1 MVNGEHK
8 YSMTMDMNILNH
20 LGLNLYSNTSAVVS
34 EVVANSWDADA
45 SLVEITLMPDE
56 IVIKDNGCGMG
67 LIDINEKYLCVGHQK
82 RIDRAITP
90 IYERAVM
97 GRKGIG
103 KLSLF
108 SIANDITILTQKGDE
123 KNALR
128 MTSDALIAVVK
139 QNKEYHPE
147 ELSTDLIDFEG
158 NGTKIILRD
167 LKKSRTT
174 ALAAHLKKRIA
185 RRFSII
191 SAADNFDVKVNGESI
206 TIEDREY
213 LSKAQLLWYYLRPQT
228 GKTPAQTDDYY
239 LSQCKKTT
247 LEKYFNRAGTI
258 TVNGKTVN
266 IYGWIATATEPGH
279 LKDGDETIN
288 RIVIMVRG
296 KMAKEDVLPKI
307 ESTALYTKYIF
318 GEIHADFLDDD
329 NMDDIT
335 TSSRQD
341 FFDDDERYQALIAF
355 IKSEMSTIR
364 SDWEDLRGNI
374 GAEEA
379 CRYTVV
385 KTWYDGLLPDDK
397 KAAKKLFG
405 KINQLTVSSGDKKTL
420 FKHGILAFETLKLKN
435 ELSALDT
442 IEPDGIDAF
451 LQIAGKLEDIEA
463 TYYYQ
468 IVRQRL
474 AVIKRM
480 QEVVSEGALEK
491 VVQDHLANNMW
502 LLDPS
507 WDRGTEVPVVER
519 AIKTQFDTINAGL
532 TKEEQDARLDIRYK
546 KAAKRHVIVELKRG
560 DRVLKSDELLMQIMK
575 YHDAMVKILEQY
587 NIKDESF
594 EIIVLLG
601 KKLDGNNFNQTIYD
615 HRMNSIREMNTRIL
629 MYDELLRN
637 AESLYSDYLDKHREA
652 EDLLSVLNELETD

>member
-1 MVNGEHK
+1 MVTSEHK

-45 SLVEITLMPDE
+45 SCVEIFLEPDQ
-56 IVIKDNGCGMG
+56 IIIKDNGCGMN

-82 RIDRAITP
+82 RIDRAVTP
-90 IYERAVM
+90 VFKRPVM

-108 SIANDITILTQKGDE
+108 SIANDITILTQKEGE

-128 MTSDALIAVVK
+128 MTSEALIFRVK
-139 QNKEYHPE
+139 RNEDYHPE

-158 NGTKIILRD
+158 NGTKIILKD

-174 ALAAHLKKRIA
+174 ALTNHLKKRIA

-191 SAADNFDVKVNGESI
+191 SAADSFDVKVNNESI

-213 LSKAQLLWYYLRPQT
+213 LSKAQFLWYYLRPEN
-228 GKTPAQTDDYY
+228 GDTPAQTADYY
-239 LSQCKKTT
+239 LSQCRQAV
-247 LEKYFNRAGTI
+247 LEKSHDRPGTI
-258 TVNGKTVN
+258 SINGQNVSV
-266 IYGWIATATEPGH
+266 YGWIATASEPGH

-329 NMDDIT
+329 NLDDIT

-341 FFDDDERYQALIAF
+341 FFDDDERYQALISF
-355 IKSEMSTIR
+355 IRSEMSTIR

-374 GAEEA
+374 GTEEA
-379 CRYTVV
+379 CKYTVV
-385 KTWYDGLLPDDK
+385 KTWYDGLLGDDK
-397 KAAKKLFG
+397 RAAKKLFG
-405 KINQLTVSSGDKKTL
+405 KINQLTVSSSDKKTL

-435 ELSALDT
+435 ELSALDK
-442 IEPDGIDAF
+442 IEPNGIDAF
-451 LQIAGKLEDIEA
+451 LHIAGKLDDIEA

-468 IVRQRL
+468 IVKQRL

-480 QEVVSEGALEK
+480 QEVVTEGALEK
-491 VVQDHLANNMW
+491 VIQDHLANNMW

-507 WDRGTEVPVVER
+507 WDRGTELPIVER
-519 AIKTQFDTINAGL
+519 AIKTQFETINAGL
-532 TKEEQDARLDIRYK
+532 TQEEQDARLDIRYK

-560 DRVLKSDELLMQIMK
+560 DRVLKSQELFIQVMK
-575 YHDAMVKILEQY
+575 YHNAMVKILEQF

-594 EIIVLLG
+594 EIIVLIG
-601 KKLDGNNFNQTIYD
+601 KKLDGINFNQTIYD
-615 HRMNSIREMNTRIL
+615 STIAAMQQYNARIL

-637 AESLYSDYLDKHREA
+637 AEALYSDYLDKHREA
-652 EDLLSVLNELETD
+652 EHLLEVLDEL

>member
-1 MVNGEHK
+1 MVTSEHK

-45 SLVEITLMPDE
+45 SCVEIFLEPDQ
-56 IVIKDNGCGMG
+56 IIIKDNGCGMN

-82 RIDRAITP
+82 RIDRAVTP
-90 IYERAVM
+90 VFKRPVM

-108 SIANDITILTQKGDE
+108 SIANDITILTQKEGE

-128 MTSDALIAVVK
+128 MTSEALIFRVK
-139 QNKEYHPE
+139 RNEDYHPE

-158 NGTKIILRD
+158 NGTKIILKD

-174 ALAAHLKKRIA
+174 ALTNHLKKRIA

-191 SAADNFDVKVNGESI
+191 SAADSFDVKVNNESI

-213 LSKAQLLWYYLRPQT
+213 LSKAQFLWYYLRPEN
-228 GKTPAQTDDYY
+228 GDTPAQTADYY
-239 LSQCKKTT
+239 LSQCRQAV
-247 LEKYFNRAGTI
+247 LEKSHDRPGTI
-258 TVNGKTVN
+258 SINGQNVNV
-266 IYGWIATATEPGH
+266 YGWIATASEPGH

-329 NMDDIT
+329 NLDDIT

-341 FFDDDERYQALIAF
+341 FFDDDERYQALISF
-355 IKSEMSTIR
+355 IRSEMSTIR

-374 GAEEA
+374 GTEEA
-379 CRYTVV
+379 CKYTVV
-385 KTWYDGLLPDDK
+385 KTWYDGLLGDDK
-397 KAAKKLFG
+397 RAAKKLFG
-405 KINQLTVSSGDKKTL
+405 KINQLTVSSSDKKTL

-435 ELSALDT
+435 ELSALDK
-442 IEPDGIDAF
+442 IEPNSIDAF
-451 LQIAGKLEDIEA
+451 LHIAGKLDDIEA

-468 IVRQRL
+468 IVKQRL

-480 QEVVSEGALEK
+480 QEVVTEGALEK
-491 VVQDHLANNMW
+491 VIQDHLANNMW

-507 WDRGTEVPVVER
+507 WDRGTELPIVER
-519 AIKTQFDTINAGL
+519 AIKTQFETINAGL
-532 TKEEQDARLDIRYK
+532 TQEEQDARLDIRYK

-560 DRVLKSDELLMQIMK
+560 DRVLKSQELFIQVMK
-575 YHDAMVKILEQY
+575 YHNAMVKILEQF

-594 EIIVLLG
+594 EIIVLIG
-601 KKLDGNNFNQTIYD
+601 KKLDGINFNQTIYD
-615 HRMNSIREMNTRIL
+615 STIAAMQQYNARIL

-637 AESLYSDYLDKHREA
+637 AEALYSDYLDKHREA
-652 EDLLSVLNELETD
+652 EHLLEVLDEL

>member
-1 MVNGEHK
+1 MSNTEYK
-8 YSMTMDMNILNH
+8 YSMTMDMNVLNH

-34 EVVANSWDADA
+34 ETVANSWDADA
-45 SLVEITLMPDE
+45 SCVEITLDE
-56 IVIKDNGCGMG
+56 DQIIIKDNGCGMN
-67 LIDINEKYLCVGHQK
+67 LTDINEKYLCVGHQK
-82 RIDRAITP
+82 RIERAITP
-90 IYERAVM
+90 IFKRPVM

-108 SIANDITILTQKGDE
+108 SIANDITILTQKDGE

-128 MTSDALIAVVK
+128 MTSSALIRDVK
-139 QNKEYHPE
+139 NNQSYHPE
-147 ELSTDLIDFEG
+147 ELSTELVDFEG
-158 NGTKIILRD
+158 NGTTIILRD

-174 ALAAHLKKRIA
+174 ALAGHLKKRIA
-185 RRFSII
+185 RRFSVI
-191 SAADNFDVKVNGESI
+191 SAADNFDVKVNGHSI

-213 LSKAQLLWYYLRPQT
+213 LSKAQLLWYYLRPE
-228 GKTPAQTDDYY
+228 KDDIPAQTDDFY
-239 LSQCKKTT
+239 LSQCKGEILK
-247 LEKYFNRAGTI
+247 KSFCRPNQITI
-258 TVNGKTVN
+258 NGKAVY
-266 IYGWIATATEPGH
+266 IHGWIATSSEPSV
-279 LKDGDETIN
+279 LKDGDENIN

-296 KMAKEDVLPKI
+296 KMAKEDILPKI

-318 GEIHADFLDDD
+318 GELHADFLDDD
-329 NMDDIT
+329 DSDDIT

-341 FFDDDERYQALIAF
+341 FFDDDERYVALISF
-355 IKSEMSTIR
+355 IRNEMSDIR
-364 SDWEDLRGNI
+364 SDWEDFRGNV
-374 GAEEA
+374 GTEEA
-379 CRYTVV
+379 CQYEVV
-385 KTWYDGLLPDDK
+385 RTWFDELLPDDK

-405 KINQLTVSSGDKKTL
+405 KINQLTVSASDKKTL

-435 ELSALDT
+435 ELSALDGV
-442 IEPDGIDAF
+442 EPDGIDAF

-491 VVQDHLANNMW
+491 VIQKHLANNMW

-507 WDRGTEVPVVER
+507 WDRGTEAPVVEQ

-532 TKEEQDARLDIRYK
+532 TAEQRDARLDIRYK

-560 DRVLKSDELLMQIMK
+560 NRIVKSDELIAQIMK
-575 YHDAMVKILEQY
+575 YHDAMIKILEQFQ
-587 NIKDESF
+587 IKDESF

-601 KKLDGNNFNQTIYD
+601 RKLDENDFNQAIYD
-615 HRMNSIREMNTRIL
+615 SRIEALSKMNTRIL

-652 EDLLSVLNELETD
+652 EHLIDVLHELDSD

>member
-1 MVNGEHK
+1 MVTSEHK

-45 SLVEITLMPDE
+45 SCVEIFLEPDQ
-56 IVIKDNGCGMG
+56 IIIKDNGCGMN

-82 RIDRAITP
+82 RIDRAVTP
-90 IYERAVM
+90 VFKRPVM

-108 SIANDITILTQKGDE
+108 SIANDITILTQKEGE

-128 MTSDALIAVVK
+128 MTSEALIFRVK
-139 QNKEYHPE
+139 RNEDYHPE
-147 ELSTDLIDFEG
+147 ELSTDLIDFEE
-158 NGTKIILRD
+158 NGTKIILKD

-174 ALAAHLKKRIA
+174 ALTNHLKKRIA

-191 SAADNFDVKVNGESI
+191 SAADSFDVKVNNESI

-213 LSKAQLLWYYLRPQT
+213 LSKAQFLWYYLRPEN
-228 GKTPAQTDDYY
+228 GDTPAQTADYY
-239 LSQCKKTT
+239 LSQCRQAV
-247 LEKYFNRAGTI
+247 LEKSHDRPGTI
-258 TVNGKTVN
+258 SINGQNVSV
-266 IYGWIATATEPGH
+266 YGWIATASEPGH

-329 NMDDIT
+329 NLDDIT

-341 FFDDDERYQALIAF
+341 FFDDDERYQALISF
-355 IKSEMSTIR
+355 IRSEMSTIR

-374 GAEEA
+374 GTEEA
-379 CRYTVV
+379 CKYTVV
-385 KTWYDGLLPDDK
+385 KTWYDGLLGDDK
-397 KAAKKLFG
+397 RAAKKLFG
-405 KINQLTVSSGDKKTL
+405 KINQLTVSSSDKKTL

-435 ELSALDT
+435 ELSALDK
-442 IEPDGIDAF
+442 IEPNGIDAF
-451 LQIAGKLEDIEA
+451 LHIAGKLDDIEA

-468 IVRQRL
+468 IVKQRL

-480 QEVVSEGALEK
+480 QEVVTEGALEK
-491 VVQDHLANNMW
+491 VIQDHLANNMW

-507 WDRGTEVPVVER
+507 WDRGTELPIVER
-519 AIKTQFDTINAGL
+519 AIKTQFETINAGL
-532 TKEEQDARLDIRYK
+532 TQEEQDARLDIRYK

-560 DRVLKSDELLMQIMK
+560 DRVLKSQELFIQVMK
-575 YHDAMVKILEQY
+575 YHNAMVKILEQF

-594 EIIVLLG
+594 EIIVLIG
-601 KKLDGNNFNQTIYD
+601 KKLDGINFNQTIYD
-615 HRMNSIREMNTRIL
+615 STIAAMQQYNARIL

-637 AESLYSDYLDKHREA
+637 AEALYSDYLDKHREA
-652 EDLLSVLNELETD
+652 EHLLEVLDEL